1 MDSDE
6 PCDRGV
12 PSRILG
18 RLNKSFLSGPKS
30 PSGLELNRAF
40 LDSAS
45 YSAMRALLAVVSAFF
60 VAAVNAHFQ
69 LQFPLPRGPFVMNSE
84 PTFCGL

>member
-1 MDSDE
+1 MN
-6 PCDRGV
+6 RVIAGYL
-12 PSRILG
+12 LG

-30 PSGLELNRAF
+30 PREWELNRAF

-45 YSAMRALLAVVSAFF
+45 HPAMRALLAIVSAFF